1 MEHQQGMNAFKRWNF
16 DSKTESLVNLNPYRS
31 PWQGTNDTSTTLP
44 QRRNLPA
51 LWDLWLVATIHLL
64 ATGRSKGSMRTV
76 LANTRAKHI
85 SVQEGAK
92 AIASKTHTTPANQ
105 GNRIKNT
112 VLGIAM
118 TPRYQKRFDKS

>member
-1 MEHQQGMNAFKRWNF
+1 MGHQQGLNAFKSWNS

-31 PWQGTNDTSTTLP
+31 PWQGTNDTSTTLL

-51 LWDLWLVATIHLL
+51 LWDSWLVATIHLL

-76 LANTRAKHI
+76 LANTRARHI

-92 AIASKTHTTPANQ
+92 AIGSKTHTIPKNL

-118 TPRYQKRFDKS
+118 TQKYQKTFDKN